1 MLDQSIDRQPKNS
14 RAVRIHVGR
23 DDTDH
28 IQRVWVAGEMIV
40 ILAAII
46 LFNFFPEK
54 IGVLGSLT
62 DPRSFIPLLAPEFL
76 DHLAWLNLWWGLAL
90 LLGGAKLII
99 GRWRTAMR
107 WAGIGLQFFAG
118 FILFRLVMG
127 GPIVGIN
134 SAWAGAVSGFWAD
147 QVIPVLNVSVKIALS
162 VSFFTTL
169 LGAGNK
175 LCDVLDIRIL
185 PETK

>member
-1 MLDQSIDRQPKNS
+1 MLDQSIDQQPKTS

-23 DDTDH
+23 DDADR

-40 ILAAII
+40 ILAVIV
-46 LFNFFPEK
+46 LFNFFPDK
-54 IGVLGSLT
+54 VGVLVSLT
-62 DPRSFIPLLAPEFL
+62 DPQSFIPLLAPEFM

-90 LLGGAKLII
+90 LLAGAKLII

-107 WAGIGLQFFAG
+107 WAEIGLQFFAG

-134 SAWAGAVSGFWAD
+134 SAWAGPVSGFWAD

-162 VSFFTTL
+162 VSLFTTL
-169 LGAGNK
+169 LGIGKK
-175 LCDVLDIRIL
+175 LCDMLDIRVL
-185 PETK
+185 PEVE

>member
-1 MLDQSIDRQPKNS
+1 MLDQSIDQQPKTS

-23 DDTDH
+23 DDADR

-40 ILAAII
+40 ILAVIV
-46 LFNFFPEK
+46 LFNFFPDK
-54 IGVLGSLT
+54 VGVLVSLT
-62 DPRSFIPLLAPEFL
+62 DPQSFIPLLAPEFM

-90 LLGGAKLII
+90 LLAGAKLII

-107 WAGIGLQFFAG
+107 WAEIGLQFFAG

-147 QVIPVLNVSVKIALS
+147 QVIPVLNVSAKIALS
-162 VSFFTTL
+162 
-169 LGAGNK
+169 
-175 LCDVLDIRIL
+175 
-185 PETK
+185 